1 MSSKKLIKLLEQAGA
16 VFDREGRGDH
26 IIYKREVGGK
36 LLKAPVLE
44 SKKELPPELSELMKK
59 LRETTETFGMMRLAE
74 SAFAEWDDPEED
86 IYNE

>member
-1 MSSKKLIKLLEQAGA
+1 MPKLTVEFGT
-16 VFDREGRGDH
+16 
-26 IIYKREVGGK
+26 
-36 LLKAPVLE
+36 
-44 SKKELPPELSELMKK
+44 KELTELLFQLSPSELSELMKK

>member
-1 MSSKKLIKLLEQAGA
+1 
-16 VFDREGRGDH
+16 
-26 IIYKREVGGK
+26 
-36 LLKAPVLE
+36 
-44 SKKELPPELSELMKK
+44 MKK

>member
-1 MSSKKLIKLLEQAGA
+1 MPKLIVEFGT
-16 VFDREGRGDH
+16 
-26 IIYKREVGGK
+26 
-36 LLKAPVLE
+36 
-44 SKKELPPELSELMKK
+44 KELTELLFQLSPSELSELMKK